1 MLVVVVLM
9 IEALAVDTLLG
20 YEVECSNQVTG
31 PGLVFVRK
39 SRFLPGLS
47 VSVAEIVAVVAVVAE
62 AVVVV
67 VVAEA
72 AVVVVVVFVV
82 VAVVVVVVDVAEAA
96 AVVVVAV
103 DGGT

>member
-47 VSVAEIVAVVAVVAE
+47 VSVAEIVAVVSVVAE

-72 AVVVVVVFVV
+72 AVVVVVVV

>member
-31 PGLVFVRK
+31 PGLVFVQK

-62 AVVVV
+62 VVVV
-67 VVAEA
+67 
-72 AVVVVVVFVV
+72 VV

-96 AVVVVAV
+96 AAVVVVAV

>member
-20 YEVECSNQVTG
+20 YEVECSNQETG

-47 VSVAEIVAVVAVVAE
+47 VSVAEIVAVVSVVAE

-72 AVVVVVVFVV
+72 AVVVVVVV

-96 AVVVVAV
+96 VVVVAV

>member
-62 AVVVV
+62 V

-72 AVVVVVVFVV
+72 AVVVVVVVV
-82 VAVVVVVVDVAEAA
+82 VVAEAA

>member
-62 AVVVV
+62 V

-72 AVVVVVVFVV
+72 AVVVVVVVV
-82 VAVVVVVVDVAEAA
+82 VAVAEAA
-96 AVVVVAV
+96 AAVVVVVAV

>member
-47 VSVAEIVAVVAVVAE
+47 VSVAEIVAVVAVV
-62 AVVVV
+62 VVVV

-72 AVVVVVVFVV
+72 AV
-82 VAVVVVVVDVAEAA
+82 VVVVVVDVAEAA

>member
-62 AVVVV
+62 A
-67 VVAEA
+67 
-72 AVVVVVVFVV
+72 AVVVVVVVV

>member
-47 VSVAEIVAVVAVVAE
+47 VSVAEIVAVVSVVAE

-72 AVVVVVVFVV
+72 AVVVVVVV

-96 AVVVVAV
+96 AVVVVVAV

>member
-39 SRFLPGLS
+39 SRSLPGLS

-62 AVVVV
+62 VVVVVVVV
-67 VVAEA
+67 VVA
-72 AVVVVVVFVV
+72 
-82 VAVVVVVVDVAEAA
+82 VAEAA

>member
-62 AVVVV
+62 V

-72 AVVVVVVFVV
+72 AVVVVVVVV
-82 VAVVVVVVDVAEAA
+82 VAEAA

>member
-62 AVVVV
+62 VVVV
-67 VVAEA
+67 VV
-72 AVVVVVVFVV
+72 VV
-82 VAVVVVVVDVAEAA
+82 VAEAA

>member
-47 VSVAEIVAVVAVVAE
+47 VSVAEIVAVVSVVAE

-72 AVVVVVVFVV
+72 AVVVVVVVVV
-82 VAVVVVVVDVAEAA
+82 VAVAEAA
-96 AVVVVAV
+96 AVVVVAA

>member
-72 AVVVVVVFVV
+72 AVVVVVVV

-96 AVVVVAV
+96 VVVVAV

>member
-39 SRFLPGLS
+39 SRSLPGLS
-47 VSVAEIVAVVAVVAE
+47 VSVAEIVVVVVAVAE
-62 AVVVV
+62 VVVVVVV

-72 AVVVVVVFVV
+72 AVVVVVV
-82 VAVVVVVVDVAEAA
+82 VAVAE

>member
-62 AVVVV
+62 VVVV
-67 VVAEA
+67 VVVAVAEA
-72 AVVVVVVFVV
+72 AVVVVVAV
-82 VAVVVVVVDVAEAA
+82 VAEAAA
-96 AVVVVAV
+96 AVVVVV

>member
-47 VSVAEIVAVVAVVAE
+47 VSVAEIVAVVSVVAE

-72 AVVVVVVFVV
+72 AVVVVVVVV
-82 VAVVVVVVDVAEAA
+82 VFPRFDYGLDVLSSVDCCLCTFL
-96 AVVVVAV
+96 
-103 DGGT
+103 G

>member
-47 VSVAEIVAVVAVVAE
+47 VSVAEIVAVV
-62 AVVVV
+62 VVVV
-67 VVAEA
+67 VDDV
-72 AVVVVVVFVV
+72 
-82 VAVVVVVVDVAEAA
+82 VVVVVVDVAEAA
-96 AVVVVAV
+96 VVVVVVAV

>member
-47 VSVAEIVAVVAVVAE
+47 VSVAEIVAVVSVVAE

-72 AVVVVVVFVV
+72 AVVVVVV

>member
-72 AVVVVVVFVV
+72 AAA
-82 VAVVVVVVDVAEAA
+82 AVVVVVVAVAEAA

-103 DGGT
+103 DSGT

>member
-62 AVVVV
+62 VVVV
-67 VVAEA
+67 D
-72 AVVVVVVFVV
+72 
-82 VAVVVVVVDVAEAA
+82 VVDVAEAA
-96 AVVVVAV
+96 AVVVVVAV
-103 DGGT
+103 DGDT

>member
-39 SRFLPGLS
+39 SRSLPGLS

-62 AVVVV
+62 VVVVV
-67 VVAEA
+67 VVA
-72 AVVVVVVFVV
+72 
-82 VAVVVVVVDVAEAA
+82 VAE

>member
-62 AVVVV
+62 VVVEVVVAVVVV

-72 AVVVVVVFVV
+72 AAA
-82 VAVVVVVVDVAEAA
+82 AVVVVVAVAEAA

>member
-62 AVVVV
+62 VVVVVVVVV

-72 AVVVVVVFVV
+72 AA
-82 VAVVVVVVDVAEAA
+82 AVVVVV
-96 AVVVVAV
+96 

>member
-20 YEVECSNQVTG
+20 YEVECSNQETG

-47 VSVAEIVAVVAVVAE
+47 VSVAEIVAVVSVVAE

-72 AVVVVVVFVV
+72 AVVVVVVV

>member
-9 IEALAVDTLLG
+9 IEALAMDTLLG

-47 VSVAEIVAVVAVVAE
+47 VSVAEIVAVVSVVAE

-72 AVVVVVVFVV
+72 AVVVVVVV
-82 VAVVVVVVDVAEAA
+82 VAVAEAA
-96 AVVVVAV
+96 AAVVVVVAV

>member
-47 VSVAEIVAVVAVVAE
+47 VSVAEIVVVVVAVAE
-62 AVVVV
+62 VVVVVVV

-72 AVVVVVVFVV
+72 AVVVVVV
-82 VAVVVVVVDVAEAA
+82 VAVAE

>member
-1 MLVVVVLM
+1 MLVVVVSM

-62 AVVVV
+62 AAVVVVV
-67 VVAEA
+67 VVAVAEAAA
-72 AVVVVVVFVV
+72 AVVVVV
-82 VAVVVVVVDVAEAA
+82 
-96 AVVVVAV
+96 

>member
-20 YEVECSNQVTG
+20 YEVECSNQVTE

-47 VSVAEIVAVVAVVAE
+47 VSVAEIVAVVSVVAE

-72 AVVVVVVFVV
+72 AVVVVVVVV

>member
-47 VSVAEIVAVVAVVAE
+47 VSVAEIVAVVSVVAE

-72 AVVVVVVFVV
+72 AVVVVVVVVV

>member
-47 VSVAEIVAVVAVVAE
+47 VSVAEIVAVVAVV
-62 AVVVV
+62 VVVV

-72 AVVVVVVFVV
+72 AVVVVV
-82 VAVVVVVVDVAEAA
+82 DEA

>member
-39 SRFLPGLS
+39 SCFLPGLS

-72 AVVVVVVFVV
+72 AVVVVVVV

-96 AVVVVAV
+96 AVVVVVV

>member
-62 AVVVV
+62 VVVVVV

-72 AVVVVVVFVV
+72 AVVVVVVVV
-82 VAVVVVVVDVAEAA
+82 VAVAEAA
-96 AVVVVAV
+96 AAVVVVVAV

>member
-62 AVVVV
+62 VVVV

-72 AVVVVVVFVV
+72 AAVVVVVVV

-96 AVVVVAV
+96 VVVVAV

>member
-47 VSVAEIVAVVAVVAE
+47 VSVAEIVAVVAVV
-62 AVVVV
+62 VVVV

-72 AVVVVVVFVV
+72 AVVVVV
-82 VAVVVVVVDVAEAA
+82 AVDEA

>member
-47 VSVAEIVAVVAVVAE
+47 VSVAEIVAVVSVVAE

-72 AVVVVVVFVV
+72 AVVVVVV

-96 AVVVVAV
+96 AVVVAV